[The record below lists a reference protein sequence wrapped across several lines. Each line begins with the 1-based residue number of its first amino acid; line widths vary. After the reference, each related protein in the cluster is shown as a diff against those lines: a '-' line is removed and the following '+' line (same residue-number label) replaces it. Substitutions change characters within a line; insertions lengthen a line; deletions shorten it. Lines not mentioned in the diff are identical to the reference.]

1 MSWHPER
8 IGATVLDELRRFGR
22 PGDLA
27 DVVAGWPEAVGP
39 AIAAQAW
46 PARLARDG
54 TLHVATSS
62 SVWAFELTKLEATI
76 LPRLAER
83 VGERAPA
90 KLRFAP
96 GRLPAR
102 EPENAPSRSR
112 TVPEVRPVDAAA
124 GAEIAREIDDPELR
138 ELVARAAAA
147 SLARR
152 DADRRF

>member
-8 IGATVLDELRRFGR
+8 IGAVVREELRRFGR

-27 DVVAGWPEAVGP
+27 DIVSAWPDAVGP

-62 SVWAFELTKLEATI
+62 SVWAFELTKLAAAI

-83 VGERAPA
+83 LGDRTPA
-90 KLRFAP
+90 TLRFAP

-102 EPENAPSRSR
+102 APETVSSASP
-112 TVPEVRPVDAAA
+112 TVPEVRPADLAA
-124 GAEIAREIDDPELR
+124 GAEIARAIEDPELR